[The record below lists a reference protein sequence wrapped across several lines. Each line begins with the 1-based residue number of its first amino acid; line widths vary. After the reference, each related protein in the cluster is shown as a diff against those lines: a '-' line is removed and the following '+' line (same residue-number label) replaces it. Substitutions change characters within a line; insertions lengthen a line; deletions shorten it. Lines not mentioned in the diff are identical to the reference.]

1 MIRFSFRSAALA
13 LVFAIGTPMMVQA
26 QNKSI
31 NVASS
36 AAPFLR
42 VSPDARAGGMGETG
56 IATAP
61 DANASFYNLS
71 KVIFIEADHGV
82 GASYT
87 PWLRD
92 ISSNIYLA
100 TLTGYHKLDDNQ
112 AISGGLRFFN
122 LGNIQFSD
130 VQGNPLGSSKPRE
143 FSLEAGYVRKLG
155 DKLSLAL
162 AARYIYSKL
171 ASGTASNSLVSYKA
185 GNAFG
190 VDLSVFYNMKNEEGK
205 GLALGATLTNLGSR
219 VNYSNNSTAKEYL
232 PANFG
237 IGAGY
242 SLPVDEKSKFQF
254 GLDLNKLLA
263 PVPPRDSAGIANYYN
278 YNVLKSYFKSF
289 SADNGGIK
297 AFQMSLGTEYSYQD
311 EFFIR
316 LGYFMEDQYHG
327 DRNYLTT
334 GLGYKYEEMGMINIA
349 YVVPSGSGITK
360 SPLSNTFRFGITVNI
375 P

>member
-1 MIRFSFRSAALA
+1 MILFFFRSAAVA
-13 LVFAIGTPMMVQA
+13 LVFAIGTPMMIQA

-31 NVASS
+31 NVATS

-42 VSPDARAGGMGETG
+42 ISPDARAGGMGETG

-71 KVIFIEADHGV
+71 KVIFNEADHGV

-100 TLTGYHKLDDNQ
+100 TITGYHKLDEHQ
-112 AISGGLRFFN
+112 AISAGLRYFN

-130 VQGNPLGSSKPRE
+130 MQGNALGSSKPRE
-143 FSLEAGYVRKLG
+143 FSLEAGYIRKLG
-155 DKLSLAL
+155 DKLSIAVG
-162 AARYIYSKL
+162 ARYIYSKL

-190 VDLSVFYNMKNEEGK
+190 MDVSVFYNMKNEEGR

-237 IGAGY
+237 LGAGY
-242 SLPVDEKSKFQF
+242 GLPVDEKSRFQF
-254 GLDLNKLLA
+254 GIDFNKLLA

-278 YNVLKSYFKSF
+278 YSVVKSYFQSF
-289 SADNGGIK
+289 SSKTGSMQ
-297 AFQMSLGTEYSYQD
+297 AFQVSLGTEYSYQD

-316 LGYFMEDQYHG
+316 LGYFFEDQSHG

-334 GLGYKYEEMGMINIA
+334 GLGYKYEDMGMINVA
-349 YVVPSGSGITK
+349 YVVPSGSGVTK